1 MLNQED
7 IIKGCRK
14 NESSAQKQLYDL
26 FNKKMYGIC
35 LRYISDKDAAKDILQ
50 DAFVKVFMDFN
61 KYKGEGSLEGWLRRV
76 FVTTALM
83 HLRQKKKLNL
93 EPLVDNTDSYALTTD
108 DDENNSISTLDFT
121 QEELFNT
128 INLLPDDFKVVFN
141 LFCVE
146 NYSHK
151 EISNLLDINENTS
164 RSRLNRAR
172 HILQGHLLKLIS
184 TRKNVNQG

>member
-93 EPLVDNTDSYALTTD
+93 EPLNDNTDSYALTTD

-121 QEELFNT
+121 QEELFKT

-172 HILQGHLLKLIS
+172 HLLQGHLLKLIS
-184 TRKNVNQG
+184 TRKNVN